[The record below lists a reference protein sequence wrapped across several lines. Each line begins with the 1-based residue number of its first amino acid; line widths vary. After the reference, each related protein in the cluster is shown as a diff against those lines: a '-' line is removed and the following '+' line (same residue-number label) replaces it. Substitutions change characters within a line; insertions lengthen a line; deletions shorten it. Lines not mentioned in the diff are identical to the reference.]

1 MLKDATYK
9 EKSTMLISWMPQ
21 IIEEVKKDL
30 KHEHLKN
37 DFKFVKKYFLGKNL
51 NKLTNEEIVNAYTLA
66 LEQEENGEK
75 IAEFIINRWLL
86 KNAELYDYFE
96 GALLQ
101 ISNDF
106 TQLTEIDADK
116 SQQIVE
122 GAVSQYGAVRTY
134 LFSVMNSVV
143 FPKEIYEKLN
153 KRAEEEQKALAAV
166 EDAQDEHLSQQSLK
180 DYYEEQIARLA
191 DKYEKKLI
199 GMQKKYIQD
208 TESLKKQ
215 MALLQKRLNG

>member
-9 EKSTMLISWMPQ
+9 EKSTLLISWMPQ

-51 NKLTNEEIVNAYTLA
+51 NKLTNEEIVKAYTLA

-96 GALLQ
+96 RALLQ

-106 TQLTEIDADK
+106 TQLTEIDTDK
-116 SQQIVE
+116 SQEIVG

-153 KRAEEEQKALAAV
+153 KLAEEEQKALAAV
-166 EDAQDEHLSQQSLK
+166 GNAQDEHSSQQSLK
-180 DYYEEQIARLA
+180 DYYEKQLARLV